1 MIADIHNYGGKKK
14 KVIAK
19 LLEELGREGMMMA
32 CSSGG
37 RQMKAFYWFRRDL
50 RVGDNRAL
58 AKAVSEADRVAAIFV
73 IDSDTLEYW
82 RMSFNDPRFTFL
94 LDALRNLDAKIR
106 LHVFY
111 GRTREIFEHLLGR
124 YRFDAV
130 YTAASL
136 SWSEDFMVQE
146 VKEIC
151 RRNGVKFVETVD
163 NVLVDP
169 SLVGSHVNFTTFYRR
184 WRKLVD
190 AQTIG
195 EPSSKVFIDVDE
207 PSLEELCEKHGWKIP
222 EDRMWR
228 VDWCNRRLQSFDFR
242 RYAAAKDYP
251 HLDGTSKLSPYISL
265 GVVSVRDLFDKA
277 VGVSEEFVRQLA
289 WR

>member
-1 MIADIHNYGGKKK
+1 
-14 KVIAK
+14 
-19 LLEELGREGMMMA
+19 
-32 CSSGG
+32 
-37 RQMKAFYWFRRDL
+37 
-50 RVGDNRAL
+50 
-58 AKAVSEADRVAAIFV
+58 
-73 IDSDTLEYW
+73 
-82 RMSFNDPRFTFL
+82 
-94 LDALRNLDAKIR
+94 
-106 LHVFY
+106 
-111 GRTREIFEHLLGR
+111 
-124 YRFDAV
+124 
-130 YTAASL
+130 
-136 SWSEDFMVQE
+136 MVQE

-190 AQTIG
+190 TQTIG
-195 EPSSKVFIDVDE
+195 EPSSKVFIDIDE

-265 GVVSVRDLFDKA
+265 GVVSVRDLFNKA

-289 WR
+289 WREFYYYLKHKHPQMRSLELKPHMRNVAW